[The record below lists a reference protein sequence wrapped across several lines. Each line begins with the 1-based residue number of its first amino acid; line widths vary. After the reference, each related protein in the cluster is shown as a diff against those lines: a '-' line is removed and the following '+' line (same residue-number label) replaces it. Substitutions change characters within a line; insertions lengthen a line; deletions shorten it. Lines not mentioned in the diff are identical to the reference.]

1 MAISKPP
8 YPQDLKENHSSMILM
23 NLPDEFVVNEF
34 LSLKLEL
41 GETNIYV
48 SGKYFRTC
56 AFLLLS
62 ARADDMLGFEEIE
75 SIDQASERL
84 DDSLEFIS
92 EEKKQGVVP
101 PEIEFWGHCSNLQ
114 AWVEH
119 DYDTRLLRNNLAFP
133 LLKELTEAGDPLARK
148 VFKEEIAKRIDGG
161 YQPVVDFLIEEQ
173 YVNYLSQDELLSV
186 LLSPED
192 AETMRRLQDYLSDT
206 IAPKYAEAKGISPE
220 SAKKKVEI
228 FLSAERPLT
237 SLANLQGINIEEL
250 GEEARQ
256 NPFRAYN
263 RPISVANNAYAVRD
277 KHVVKLQL
285 SYFPEG
291 YGFDPREYYYELKQF
306 RWELPECISELA
318 RLEEIYLE
326 SIRLHDFPDFLFSMN
341 SLKILEVYDSILYY
355 SLGLDKIKEIED
367 ELKKKGIFAW
377 IGY

>member
-1 MAISKPP
+1 MSVPT
-8 YPQDLKENHSSMILM
+8 
-23 NLPDEFVVNEF
+23 EFVVSKF
-34 LSLKLEL
+34 LSLKLES
-41 GETNIYV
+41 GETRIYI

-62 ARADDMLGFEEIE
+62 ARADDDQEFEEME

-84 DDSLEFIS
+84 DDSLEFVS
-92 EEKKQGVVP
+92 EERKQGVIP
-101 PEIEFWGHCSNLQ
+101 AEIEFWGHCSNLQ
-114 AWVEH
+114 AWTEH

-192 AETMRRLQDYLSDT
+192 ADTMRRLQDYLNDT
-206 IAPKYAEAKGISPE
+206 IAPKYAEAKGISLE
-220 SAKKKVEI
+220 SAKKKVKL

-237 SLANLQGINIEEL
+237 SLANIQAINIEEL

-263 RPISVANNAYAVRD
+263 RPINGANNAYAVRD

-291 YGFDPREYYYELKQF
+291 YGFDPQDHYHELERF
-306 RWELPECISELA
+306 GWELPEFISELTH
-318 RLEEIYLE
+318 LEEIYME
-326 SIRLHDFPDFLFSMN
+326 NIRLSEFPDFLLSMD
-341 SLKILEVYDSILYY
+341 SLEIVEISDGVLYY
-355 SLGLDKIKEIED
+355 SIGFNAIKKKEE
-367 ELKKKGIFAW
+367 EFKKKGMCAW